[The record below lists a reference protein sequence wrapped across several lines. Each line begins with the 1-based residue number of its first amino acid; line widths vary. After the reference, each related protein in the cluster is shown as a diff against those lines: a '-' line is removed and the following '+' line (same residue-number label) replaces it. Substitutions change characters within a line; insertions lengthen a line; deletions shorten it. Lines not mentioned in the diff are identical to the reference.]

1 MPPILPKSVSYP
13 FPHSCRAVSKA
24 RSERARG
31 GRRARARSRLN
42 CDTVHDE
49 GLTGAEDP
57 QIAAVCQAEARV
69 LFTLD
74 LDFADIR
81 AYPPKEYVGIVVFRP
96 AEPSRRQVLDLMA
109 RVLPVL
115 AAEWAEHQLWIVEPA
130 RVRVRGADE
139 PAV

>member
-1 MPPILPKSVSYP
+1 MRAKLDENVPIE
-13 FPHSCRAVSKA
+13 A
-24 RSERARG
+24 SEL
-31 GRRARARSRLN
+31 RRAAGWT

-49 GLTGAEDP
+49 GLAGADDP
-57 QIAAVCQAEARV
+57 TIGAVCRNEGRV

-81 AYPPKEYVGIVVFRP
+81 TYPPSEYVGIVVFRP
-96 AEPSRRQVLDLMA
+96 AELSRRQLLDLVT

-115 AAEWAEHQLWIVEPA
+115 AAEWTDHQLWIVEPA
-130 RVRVRGADE
+130 RVRVRRADE

>member
-1 MPPILPKSVSYP
+1 MRAKLDENLPVEAAG
-13 FPHSCRAVSKA
+13 FL
-24 RSERARG
+24 RSAG
-31 GRRARARSRLN
+31 WN

-49 GLTGAEDP
+49 GLGGAEDP
-57 QIAAVCQAEARV
+57 KVGAVCRAEGRV

-81 AYPPKEYVGIVVFRP
+81 AYPPSEYVGIVVFRP
-96 AEPSRRQVLDLMA
+96 AEPSRRLVLQMLA

-115 AAEWAEHQLWIVEPA
+115 AGHWTDHQLWIVEPD
-130 RVRVRGADE
+130 RVRVRGPNQ